1 MILADTL
8 VLFIINSFVQTIK
21 NGVFNN
27 SFLSLRWQGLK
38 VHHIWWLDGPYFVFL
53 IRKWANLIGLCLMDD
68 GLLFLMTDL
77 WPFIGTISSSMGI
90 FYFIFM
96 VDPSTLTIVLT
107 QFIKN
112 IKKDQNTHVILYV
125 LVYRHKSVSIN
136 HFVIIEFYLE
146 PNLNDTH

>member
-1 MILADTL
+1 MY
-8 VLFIINSFVQTIK
+8 
-21 NGVFNN
+21 NN

-107 QFIKN
+107 QFRKN
-112 IKKDQNTHVILYV
+112 IKKDQNTHVILHV

-136 HFVIIEFYLE
+136 HSCIIEFYLD
-146 PNLNDTH
+146 PNLQRYPLKLHKSFRILNHTI